1 MLRDKRSLKREQR
14 LTVTIVLGL
23 ISFYAWFLS
32 YFVKVFLVFHFTTNE
47 ILFMFSLTD
56 PVIYAWRLESF
67 PKSFGRI
74 SAFKRSVMALVKEGS
89 LPMTTET
96 TTAII

>member
-14 LTVTIVLGL
+14 LTVTIVLVL
-23 ISFYAWFLS
+23 ISCFLP

-47 ILFMFSLTD
+47 ILFLFSLTD
-56 PVIYAWRLESF
+56 PVIYAWRLERF

-74 SAFKRSVMALVKEGS
+74 LAFKRSVMPLVKEGS

>member
-14 LTVTIVLGL
+14 LTVTIVLVL
-23 ISFYAWFLS
+23 ISFYACFLP

-47 ILFMFSLTD
+47 ILFLFSLTD

-74 SAFKRSVMALVKEGS
+74 LAFKRSVMPLVREGS